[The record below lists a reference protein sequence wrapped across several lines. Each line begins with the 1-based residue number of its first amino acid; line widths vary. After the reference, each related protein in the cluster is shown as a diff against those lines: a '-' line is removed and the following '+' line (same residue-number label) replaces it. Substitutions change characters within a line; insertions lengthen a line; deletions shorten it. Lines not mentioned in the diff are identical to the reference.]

1 MCGVV
6 IRCTHTWHAGRVLC
20 ALGLVPIPS
29 SRPDLPQNQKRR
41 VHITLELPWSADK
54 AIQQFGE
61 GRRERGRGEGRGGGE
76 RGEGEGRLEGSK
88 GKRITVA
95 NSARL
100 VCVHLPL

>member
-6 IRCTHTWHAGRVLC
+6 IRYTHTWHAGRVLC

-29 SRPDLPQNQKRR
+29 SCPDLPQNQKRR

-61 GRRERGRGEGRGGGE
+61 GRRERGEGRGGGE
-76 RGEGEGRLEGSK
+76 VGREQ
-88 GKRITVA
+88 GKE
-95 NSARL
+95 NY
-100 VCVHLPL
+100 CCKQC